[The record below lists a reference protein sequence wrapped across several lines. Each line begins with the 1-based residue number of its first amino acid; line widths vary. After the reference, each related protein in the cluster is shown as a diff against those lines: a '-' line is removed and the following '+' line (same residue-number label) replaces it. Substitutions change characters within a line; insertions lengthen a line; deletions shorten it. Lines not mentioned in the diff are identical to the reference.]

1 MPLTVAG
8 RLLDALASDAPKA
21 AHRAAALVSR
31 DMDADDDDTSESEA
45 PAWKQMHDAP
55 HSADTEKDQR
65 IEGRADEEQMV
76 AQEQQWEE
84 RAAEGGTERE
94 QAAEEREGM
103 ETQAEREDAEEEK
116 CPDEMHALTAC
127 LTAAECEKAHM
138 AMADCMHNLA
148 THASRLSRH
157 P

>member
-21 AHRAAALVSR
+21 ARRAAALVSR
-31 DMDADDDDTSESEA
+31 EMGDGDDDDTSESEA

-55 HSADTEKDQR
+55 RDTHSADTEKDQR
-65 IEGRADEEQMV
+65 IEGRADEEQMS

-84 RAAEGGTERE
+84 RAAEGGQERE

-103 ETQAEREDAEEEK
+103 ETQAERS
-116 CPDEMHALTAC
+116 PR
-127 LTAAECEKAHM
+127 
-138 AMADCMHNLA
+138 NVS
-148 THASRLSRH
+148 SR

>member
-21 AHRAAALVSR
+21 ARRAAALVSR
-31 DMDADDDDTSESEA
+31 EMGDGDDDDTSESEA

-55 HSADTEKDQR
+55 KNDDAEKDQR
-65 IEGRADEEQMV
+65 IEGRADEEQLQ

-84 RAAEGGTERE
+84 RAAEGGEERE

-103 ETQAEREDAEEEK
+103 ETQAERS
-116 CPDEMHALTAC
+116 PR
-127 LTAAECEKAHM
+127 
-138 AMADCMHNLA
+138 NVS
-148 THASRLSRH
+148 SR